1 MNLNTKQ
8 RLHSMAGYTLDQTIL
23 IVAVIAILVTIIIGS
38 LGWELLGRAGGTK
51 LASHLRQIEAA
62 NGEFYAK
69 YSMWPIDAA
78 LSGKGML
85 VLAGDNEALDEAKLE
100 LADGETLKNYLPT
113 YEKDGEDV
121 KSPFGRGGTITM
133 SNGDYE
139 GQTYVVVTFTN
150 VPMSEAENADEAID
164 GKSTTSRD
172 STGRVHFGSG
182 SSSGQDNTS
191 TSTTTLEFYANVI
204 N

>member
-1 MNLNTKQ
+1 MNINTKQ

-62 NGEFYAK
+62 NGEFYSK

-78 LSGKGML
+78 VSGKGML
-85 VLAGDNEALDEAKLE
+85 VLAGDDGALDEDKLT
-100 LADGETLKNYLPT
+100 LASGETLKNYLPT
-113 YEKDGEDV
+113 YEKDADDV

-133 SNGDYE
+133 STGTYE
-139 GQTYVVVTFTN
+139 GQDYIIVTFTN

-164 GKSTTSRD
+164 GKGATDRKT
-172 STGRVHFGSG
+172 TGRVHYGDNGSKPVG
-182 SSSGQDNTS
+182 SSSS
-191 TSTTTLEFYANVI
+191 TTLEFYANVI